1 MRVYCETF
9 GCTMNRGDTE
19 LMLGCLKE
27 AGHEPTRNL
36 SDADVIVVNTCAVKG
51 PTQRRVLRRLRELR
65 ELDGKPI
72 VVAGCLPLID
82 LKSIERIG
90 TFAGLVSCHSLGSIS
105 TVVEKIAKG
114 ETNVRELDHLMLEKP
129 SMPKLRS
136 NNVSAIVAIAEG
148 CISNCSYCSVR
159 LARGKL
165 RSFDEKAILSEIKK
179 VLDNSSREIL
189 LTAQD
194 TAAYGIDSGKTLPEL
209 LNKIVDI
216 DGKFM
221 VRVGMMNPKTTK
233 HILPKLLDVYES
245 EKIYKFVHL
254 PVQSGDDD
262 VLQAMRR
269 GYTVDDFLK
278 IVDGFREKFDDLYLA
293 TDIIVGFPT
302 EGEEEFTNSC
312 ELIEKVRPDKVNLT
326 RFSPMPGTDAAKMK
340 QVNEREVKRRSRL
353 LNEICHSIGYEI
365 NKNYI
370 GRTAEC
376 LVVEEGK
383 RGNYTA
389 RLKNYKPAIVENAAI
404 GEFAKIDITEARPTY
419 LIGNIIG

>member
-27 AGHEPTRNL
+27 AGHEPTSNL
-36 SDADVIVVNTCAVKG
+36 SEADIIVVNTCAVKG

-82 LKSIERIG
+82 LGSIERLG

-114 ETNVRELDHLMLEKP
+114 ETNVRELTYQALEKP
-129 SMPKLRS
+129 CLPKLRS
-136 NNVSAIVAIAEG
+136 SNISAIVAIAEG
-148 CISNCSYCSVR
+148 CTSNCSYCSVR
-159 LARGKL
+159 MARGKL
-165 RSFDEKAILSEIKK
+165 RSFDEKAILLEIKK
-179 VLDNSSREIL
+179 ALDNGGREIL

-278 IVDGFREKFDDLYLA
+278 IVDGFRKKFDDLYLA

-302 EGEEEFTNSC
+302 EGEKEFMNSC
-312 ELIEKVRPDKVNLT
+312 ELIEKIGPDKVNLT
-326 RFSPMPGTDAAKMK
+326 RFSPMLGTDAAKMK
-340 QVNEREVKRRSRL
+340 QVDEREVKRRSRL

-365 NKNYI
+365 NRNYI

-376 LVVEEGK
+376 LVVEKGK

-404 GEFAKIDITEARPTY
+404 GEFAKINITEAKSIY
-419 LIGNIIG
+419 LIGNIVR

>member
-1 MRVYCETF
+1 
-9 GCTMNRGDTE
+9 
-19 LMLGCLKE
+19 
-27 AGHEPTRNL
+27 
-36 SDADVIVVNTCAVKG
+36 
-51 PTQRRVLRRLRELR
+51 
-65 ELDGKPI
+65 
-72 VVAGCLPLID
+72 

-114 ETNVRELDHLMLEKP
+114 ETNVRELNHLMLEKP

-136 NNVSAIVAIAEG
+136 SNISAIVAIAEG
-148 CISNCSYCSVR
+148 CVSNCSYCSVR
-159 LARGKL
+159 LARGEL
-165 RSFDEKAILSEIKK
+165 RSFDEKAILLEIKK
-179 VLDNSSREIL
+179 ALDGGHSEIL

-194 TAAYGIDSGKTLPEL
+194 TAAYGIDSCKTLPEL
-209 LNKIVDI
+209 LNEIVDI

-233 HILPKLLDVYES
+233 HVLPKLLDVYES

-254 PVQSGDDD
+254 PIQSGDDD

-278 IVDGFREKFDDLYLA
+278 IVDGFRKFDDLYLA

-302 EGEEEFTNSC
+302 EGEKEFMNSR

-340 QVNEREVKRRSRL
+340 QVDEREVKRRSRL
-353 LNEICHSIGYEI
+353 LDEICHSIGHEI
-365 NKNYI
+365 NRNYI

-389 RLKNYKPAIVENAAI
+389 RLKNYKPAIVENATI
-404 GEFAKIDITEARPTY
+404 GEFAKIDITEATPTY
-419 LIGNIIG
+419 LIGKITR